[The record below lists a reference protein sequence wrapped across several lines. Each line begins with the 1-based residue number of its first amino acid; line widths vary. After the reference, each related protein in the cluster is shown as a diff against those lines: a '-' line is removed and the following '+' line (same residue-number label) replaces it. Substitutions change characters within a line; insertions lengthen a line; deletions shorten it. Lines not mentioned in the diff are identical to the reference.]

1 MAYSKYM
8 GARVRRKEDPRLIT
22 GAGLF
27 SGDIKLPGMQY
38 VTFVR
43 SPYAH
48 ARIRDI
54 DASKALEH
62 EGVMAVITGEDIAE
76 YCDPMPFPF
85 EAGASDEAANKRRT
99 HHALSTER
107 VRHSGE
113 AVAALV
119 AGGPQIAQDAME
131 SILVDW
137 EPMDSVV
144 GIENAIKGDAP
155 VLFEDMD
162 TNRQELWRYER
173 GDVGEAFSV
182 AHKVVSQ
189 RMCSQRLAGVPME
202 GRCVVACPDATTGGL
217 KIWNSTQAPHLIRTQ
232 LSEMMHMPENLIRVI
247 APEVGGGFG
256 VKIGVY
262 PEDIAV
268 AFLANKYQRPMCWV
282 ESRMEHMLATTH
294 GRGQIADY
302 SVAVDDS
309 GHLTGLKMNVVADM
323 GSYPLVP
330 IVPELTGWM
339 AVGVYSIPALQIE
352 IDGVFTNTTP
362 IAAYRGAGRPEA
374 AYYIERMMDLVSQEL
389 GLDPVEVRRRNFIQP
404 DDFPYTATN
413 ETTYDSGE
421 YERALTKALEISKYS
436 ELKDRQRKIRSR
448 NEKRLLGVGLACYV
462 EICGFGPY
470 ESAEVR
476 VEPGG
481 TVTVFTGISPHGQG
495 QETTFSQIVADRLG
509 AKYDEVIVR
518 HGDTSNTPM
527 GIGTMGSRGLAVGGA
542 SLVRAIEKV
551 EEKAKAIAGHVLEAN
566 AEDIV
571 LAAGN
576 YQVKGSP
583 TSFLSLAEIADRAYS
598 DDLPEK
604 IESGLEASDYFRPEV
619 VYPFGVHIAVVEI
632 DEETGEIRL
641 QEYYAVDDCGPRISP
656 SLVEGQIHGG
666 LAQGIGQALVEEVK
680 YFSDGQI
687 ATGSLMDYAV
697 PRASQFPKFVT
708 EQTITPTP
716 HNSLGVK
723 GIGEAA
729 TIGSTPAVVNAV
741 MDALSPLGVKHIDVP
756 LSAEKVWGAIR
767 EGGV

>member
-1 MAYSKYM
+1 
-8 GARVRRKEDPRLIT
+8 
-22 GAGLF
+22 
-27 SGDIKLPGMQY
+27 
-38 VTFVR
+38 
-43 SPYAH
+43 
-48 ARIRDI
+48 
-54 DASKALEH
+54 
-62 EGVMAVITGEDIAE
+62 
-76 YCDPMPFPF
+76 
-85 EAGASDEAANKRRT
+85 
-99 HHALSTER
+99 
-107 VRHSGE
+107 
-113 AVAALV
+113 
-119 AGGPQIAQDAME
+119 
-131 SILVDW
+131 
-137 EPMDSVV
+137 
-144 GIENAIKGDAP
+144 
-155 VLFEDMD
+155 
-162 TNRQELWRYER
+162 
-173 GDVGEAFSV
+173 
-182 AHKVVSQ
+182 
-189 RMCSQRLAGVPME
+189 
-202 GRCVVACPDATTGGL
+202 
-217 KIWNSTQAPHLIRTQ
+217 
-232 LSEMMHMPENLIRVI
+232 
-247 APEVGGGFG
+247 
-256 VKIGVY
+256 
-262 PEDIAV
+262 
-268 AFLANKYQRPMCWV
+268 
-282 ESRMEHMLATTH
+282 
-294 GRGQIADY
+294 
-302 SVAVDDS
+302 
-309 GHLTGLKMNVVADM
+309 
-323 GSYPLVP
+323 
-330 IVPELTGWM
+330 
-339 AVGVYSIPALQIE
+339 
-352 IDGVFTNTTP
+352 
-362 IAAYRGAGRPEA
+362 
-374 AYYIERMMDLVSQEL
+374 
-389 GLDPVEVRRRNFIQP
+389 
-404 DDFPYTATN
+404 
-413 ETTYDSGE
+413 
-421 YERALTKALEISKYS
+421 
-436 ELKDRQRKIRSR
+436 
-448 NEKRLLGVGLACYV
+448 
-462 EICGFGPY
+462 
-470 ESAEVR
+470 
-476 VEPGG
+476 
-481 TVTVFTGISPHGQG
+481 
-495 QETTFSQIVADRLG
+495 
-509 AKYDEVIVR
+509 
-518 HGDTSNTPM
+518 M